1 MRNFHIKSLIL
12 GIGIGIVLTSVIS
25 MVYSFGTKPVQ
36 KISNEEVKKMARQL
50 GMVESSQIIKD
61 IDSVKDNNSK
71 AYKDAKLKSND
82 DKVQF
87 EIIEGDTSE
96 IVADKLIDLG
106 LIDSRAGFLLKLEE
120 MGLSTRIKPGKY
132 KVKRGIS
139 IQTLIDE
146 IT

>member
-36 KISNEEVKKMARQL
+36 KISSEEVKKMARQL

-71 AYKDAKLKSND
+71 AYKDAKPKSND
-82 DKVQF
+82 DKIQF
-87 EIIEGDTSE
+87 EIVEGDTSE